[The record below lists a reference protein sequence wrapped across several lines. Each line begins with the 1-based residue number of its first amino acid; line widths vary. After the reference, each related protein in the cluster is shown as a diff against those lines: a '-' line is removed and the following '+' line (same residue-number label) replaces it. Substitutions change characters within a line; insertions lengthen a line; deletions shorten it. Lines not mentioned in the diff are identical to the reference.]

1 LIIITKPAA
10 EELLSMAT
18 EGKSVVLVLEASLDN
33 EGGYDCSVN
42 LAPEIPVGA
51 EVEEIE
57 GVKVAFCDEARA
69 VFAGAV
75 VGLTP
80 EGELAIELA
89 EGDCDCCGHGDDGCC
104 DSGSCGSG
112 GGCH

>member
-1 LIIITKPAA
+1 MWQVFAILARRNLVFGSGGFVDYHHQTGLPR
-10 EELLSMAT
+10 SCSRWAT

-57 GVKVAFCDEARA
+57 GVKVGFLRRS
-69 VFAGAV
+69 
-75 VGLTP
+75 P
-80 EGELAIELA
+80 
-89 EGDCDCCGHGDDGCC
+89 
-104 DSGSCGSG
+104 G
-112 GGCH
+112 GVRGGRSWVDP